1 MGRLEDKFVYQ
12 TQWANWLVMWVRF
25 IDDIF
30 LIWKGDR
37 DSLIHFLDY
46 LNNVVPSIK
55 FTHEIS
61 TDSVNFLET
70 TVLKDGKATLTL
82 TFIRNLL
89 ILIHTYIGFWHT
101 HLI

>member
-1 MGRLEDKFVYQ
+1 MYQ
-12 TQWANWLVMWVRF
+12 TQWANWLVMWVSF

-37 DSLIHFLDY
+37 DSLIDFLDY
-46 LNNVVPSIK
+46 LNNIVPSIK

-61 TDSVNFLET
+61 TDSGNFLDT

-82 TFIRNLL
+82 MFIRNLL
-89 ILIHTYIGFWHT
+89 ILMHTYIGLRHT